1 MYIQFQQQ
9 FLPYSGYSKRD
20 WNLIPLPL
28 EQKVIQ
34 IFVITLAIIL
44 KFIFYYFFSS
54 SSSFNFFLL
63 SFPRETESVKIE
75 VLHVYN
81 ATYWGKR
88 TSHAWFG
95 LLLLL
100 FDSGIFNQL

>member
-54 SSSFNFFLL
+54 SSSFHFFSSL
-63 SFPRETESVKIE
+63 F
-75 VLHVYN
+75 H
-81 ATYWGKR
+81 AKR
-88 TSHAWFG
+88 KA
-95 LLLLL
+95 LK
-100 FDSGIFNQL
+100 